1 MVEQEHPLGVEQ
13 PQVELLGQEL
23 DLLVVREAH
32 SKIHVL
38 IALFMEAVAAL
49 VVMQVLVVKVLLGVV
64 LFLVL
69 LEQVVRVVAL
79 LLLVVLARLK
89 VRAEAVAVRMML
101 H

>member
-13 PQVELLGQEL
+13 PQVELLGRAL
-23 DLLVVREAH
+23 DLLVVREAP
-32 SKIHVL
+32 SKIHVCVDL
-38 IALFMEAVAAL
+38 FLEVVVALAVMEALVA
-49 VVMQVLVVKVLLGVV
+49 KVLSELV

-89 VRAEAVAVRMML
+89 VRAEAVALVF
-101 H
+101 